1 MPSWFDVFNSQRR
14 WHKSKKAKYAF
25 GEYLELQTKIL
36 KDFSYVIGHML
47 VEGHTKLIDF
57 QRGIITSSNAL
68 PMLYE
73 QLVVEYG
80 VKLELQHIYCLVK
93 DRECA

>member
-1 MPSWFDVFNSQRR
+1 
-14 WHKSKKAKYAF
+14 
-25 GEYLELQTKIL
+25 
-36 KDFSYVIGHML
+36 ML